1 MNHLYIKYIHRFSV
15 LMLGTLIIAGIVAFI
30 IQGHETLTIHK
41 EFFSYACGI
50 PLIAMRSDNKNWKR
64 RYYILLLFLCFY
76 LPPKIFSLLGVYQII
91 LPFRSYFAV
100 LSVLILVVFMFYRFK
115 NSDPPSKV

>member
-1 MNHLYIKYIHRFSV
+1 MDHLYIKYIHRFSV

-30 IQGHETLTIHK
+30 IQGYETLTIHK

-50 PLIAMRSDNKNWKR
+50 PLIAMKKKKKNWKR